1 MNGHLEIWI
10 EAYLDDELSSLHR
23 HQVEAH
29 LGECQRCRALLEER
43 KNLSALLMALPD
55 PANLKSEA
63 RFVAEVGLQL
73 KQRRKAL
80 QIIPM
85 VPDLGWY
92 FIPVVLLL
100 VLTFFQT
107 VAILSNML
115 WVVPDAKLILLEQ
128 VSFVS
133 VLPSLPEPL
142 SALINMMDFLSP
154 LNGGFFTGI
163 GAGLL
168 ISLMYVCW
176 LVGWWVWKQ
185 RTAVSQV

>member
-10 EAYLDDELSSLHR
+10 EAYLDDELSTLQR

-29 LGECQRCRALLEER
+29 LGECQHCRALLEER
-43 KNLSALLMALPD
+43 KNLSVLLQALPD
-55 PANLKSEA
+55 PASLKPEA

-73 KQRRKAL
+73 KPNRKGL
-80 QIIPM
+80 RIISM
-85 VPDLGWY
+85 VPNLGWY

-107 VAILSNML
+107 VTLLSNML
-115 WVVPDAKLILLEQ
+115 WVVPGAKFILLDQ